1 MIQTAAI
8 IGLGAVGGM
17 YASLLRRHLKREQVF
32 GIADAERIC
41 RYEKEGIF
49 VNGERLDITY
59 LADTDP
65 RIRPADLLIFATK
78 YGSLT
83 EAVKSAGPAVGPD
96 TIVMSFLNGVTS
108 EEIIQ
113 KALSPARLLYATV
126 QGMDSGKKGN
136 QIHYL
141 HNGNVA
147 FGEKNGRISETVNEA
162 AALFDQAGIP
172 YINPPDMMRQLY
184 NKWMFNVGLNQTCAY
199 YACGYEGIQKAG
211 RIRDTFL
218 AAMEEA
224 RACAA
229 AEGVHLTEED
239 VKDWLQLAQTFDPH
253 GEPSMRQDTKAGRPT
268 EAQLFGGT
276 VREIAMRHN
285 IDIPVNDMFCRRFL

>member
-83 EAVKSAGPAVGPD
+83 EAVKSA
-96 TIVMSFLNGVTS
+96 TKNHIGV
-108 EEIIQ
+108 
-113 KALSPARLLYATV
+113 L
-126 QGMDSGKKGN
+126 
-136 QIHYL
+136 
-141 HNGNVA
+141 
-147 FGEKNGRISETVNEA
+147 
-162 AALFDQAGIP
+162 
-172 YINPPDMMRQLY
+172 
-184 NKWMFNVGLNQTCAY
+184 
-199 YACGYEGIQKAG
+199 
-211 RIRDTFL
+211 
-218 AAMEEA
+218 
-224 RACAA
+224 
-229 AEGVHLTEED
+229 
-239 VKDWLQLAQTFDPH
+239 
-253 GEPSMRQDTKAGRPT
+253 
-268 EAQLFGGT
+268 
-276 VREIAMRHN
+276 
-285 IDIPVNDMFCRRFL
+285 IDILKESAFKTAIQSALHFCRFINCINEICFTSAA